1 MGFIAFALKNPFR
14 AKLRSFFVIFLLI
27 LGILSVVGIVTF
39 SELSSQIMASSLDPG
54 GLDFTITQNG
64 YLNTTDLNK
73 IKIINGVQNA
83 VGISNYNV
91 NFDNS
96 MGLCL
101 VFTGKEFTN
110 NTNIE
115 GIGKIKLI
123 SGNLFTDNP
132 KEIIFTKHFANQ
144 SDKKVGDTIIIT
156 RIAPM
161 GGFDSSTSGSHTSS
175 HSSFELTPNV
185 NPDKS
190 EFKVV
195 GIVND
200 LPNNIEGIL
209 PIQTVNN
216 MVYNTSAL
224 RFDTIAVKTKEGQ
237 LEKVKTTLNQSY
249 PNYIVNSDKEF
260 VDGFKKILLYITL
273 FFIGIG
279 TIIMMLSTLKSVSER
294 TREIGVLKAIGWSN
308 KRVMSLILIES
319 LIQFI
324 LAWIITLILV
334 TIIILGVEL
343 PAAQYQPTVVLN
355 FLYDNT
361 LLVLYALG
369 LSFSLSLLM
378 PLLGCLI
385 PLLRVARLK
394 PTEALKYE

>member
-1 MGFIAFALKNPFR
+1 
-14 AKLRSFFVIFLLI
+14 
-27 LGILSVVGIVTF
+27 
-39 SELSSQIMASSLDPG
+39 
-54 GLDFTITQNG
+54 
-64 YLNTTDLNK
+64 
-73 IKIINGVQNA
+73 
-83 VGISNYNV
+83 
-91 NFDNS
+91 
-96 MGLCL
+96 
-101 VFTGKEFTN
+101 
-110 NTNIE
+110 
-115 GIGKIKLI
+115 
-123 SGNLFTDNP
+123 
-132 KEIIFTKHFANQ
+132 
-144 SDKKVGDTIIIT
+144 
-156 RIAPM
+156 M

-175 HSSFELTPNV
+175 HSRIKLTPNV

-195 GIVND
+195 GIVDD

-224 RFDTIAVKTKEGQ
+224 RFDTIAVKTREGQ
-237 LEKVKTTLNQSY
+237 LEKVKTSLNQSY

-334 TIIILGVEL
+334 TVIILGVEL

-355 FLYDNT
+355 FLYDNI

-378 PLLGCLI
+378 PLVGCLI